1 MRKRVKSYFE
11 SQPQSASN
19 GLALRVPTQF
29 MHRLRSSVVRVLFVT
44 ILLSL
49 GDRPGSGQED
59 GLNGRI
65 QLPEESPL
73 LASDI
78 DVENWVRTALHS
90 WLILKSSD
98 SLEVAGPPKRLRG
111 WSVYAVAQ
119 SVNGIPAAHR
129 ESLLLV
135 NPERRPVRLIGHF
148 SAFPSPPETSPA
160 RDLAGALA
168 LARLSGDA
176 VSNSRLVFWPTGAA
190 LTLAYE
196 AEGSFGDGRY
206 GFERVFVAAR
216 TGTILDRVPLT
227 SHFLARR
234 VFDFASACR
243 SERIRR
249 PMHARRATRLLGI
262 TMRRHLKR
270 NERSAPSG
278 DAQVDQVFVLLGKLH
293 EFLKTVLEM
302 DSFDDDGAPLKGVAN
317 VRYHRAAPTLPQC
330 VGDEFNAAWA
340 GPLETAILPVGIS
353 EFPEVLGH
361 EFGHAIVL
369 SGSRLIYRSE
379 SGALHEA
386 IADSIGLGFR
396 AWLEAGGRLE
406 ARLPDRV
413 WKLRDPSG
421 VSRDFQNPR
430 RVDDLPNHYSDYR
443 FMLDDYGGVHINSS
457 IINQGFYL
465 LAAGGRHPD
474 IHTGPEVQGI
484 GVEKALKIFGRAGF
498 NLLTPNADFQ
508 DARYAFA
515 LAAEIL
521 YGAKSKEWV
530 ATHTAMDAIGIPG
543 YWTRPPDP
551 VEVGEPPVSLDEEE
565 PSGPLP
571 EAPSRSRPE
580 APGDPEPIPETE
592 GRTEETDESEQVSD
606 ERAGAPEP
614 AEDPPKAPSPESP
627 PQADPAPVPKAPT
640 SPVPPAPAHPQRPAD
655 SQPEPDPRGPIAEST
670 RVPILVAAV
679 VMLFLLALA
688 LLMVRSHMRG
698 GGYDDSPNPNQVPG
712 TNQTRI
718 GMTSF
723 AADSVGALEPLDGS
737 ASIPLNRD
745 LLVSPEGLVIGRA
758 VELCHIEIHDPA
770 VSRRHVRCRLIR
782 GSLSIEDL
790 HSTGGTHVDGIPAEP
805 FMPVEVAPGQVLKIG
820 KRSFRLGP
828 LIEEAS
834 A

>member
-1 MRKRVKSYFE
+1 MDRF
-11 SQPQSASN
+11 
-19 GLALRVPTQF
+19 
-29 MHRLRSSVVRVLFVT
+29 RSSVVRVLFVT

-49 GDRPGSGQED
+49 GAVPGTSQED
-59 GLNGRI
+59 GLNGSV
-65 QLPEESPL
+65 QLPEESPP
-73 LASDI
+73 LASDL
-78 DVENWVRTALHS
+78 DVENWVRTALHDRLTLES
-90 WLILKSSD
+90 RD
-98 SLEVAGPPKRLRG
+98 SLEVAGPPSTLRG
-111 WSVYAVAQ
+111 WSVYALAQ
-119 SVNGIPAAHR
+119 SVNGIPVAHR

-135 NPERRPVRLIGHF
+135 NPERSSVRFIGHF
-148 SAFPSPPETSPA
+148 SAFPSPPDTSPA
-160 RDLAGALA
+160 RDLADALA

-176 VSNSRLVFWPTGAA
+176 VSNSRLVFLPTGSA

-196 AEGSFGDGRY
+196 VEGAFGDGRDD
-206 GFERVFVAAR
+206 FERVFIAAR

-227 SHFLARR
+227 YNFLARK

-249 PMHARRATRLLGI
+249 PMNARRATRLLGI

-270 NERSAPSG
+270 NERSPPSG

-302 DSFDDDGAPLKGVAN
+302 DSFDDDGAPMKSVVS
-317 VRYHRAAPTLPQC
+317 VRYHRTNAMLPQC
-330 VGDEFNAAWA
+330 VGGLFNAAWDGA
-340 GPLETAILPVGIS
+340 LETAILPVEIS
-353 EFPEVLGH
+353 EVPEVLGH

-396 AWLEAGGRLE
+396 AWLEAGGRLD
-406 ARLPDRV
+406 AKLPDRV
-413 WKLRDPSG
+413 WKIRVPNG
-421 VSRDFQNPR
+421 VARDFQNPR
-430 RVDDLPNHYSDYR
+430 RVGDLPNHYSDYR
-443 FMLDDYGGVHINSS
+443 FMVDDHGGVHINSS

-474 IHTGPEVQGI
+474 IHTGSEVQGI

-498 NLLTPNADFQ
+498 NLLAPNADFQ

-521 YGAKSKEWV
+521 FGAKSKEWV

-543 YWTRPPDP
+543 YWDRPPDP
-551 VEVGEPPVSLDEEE
+551 VRVPEPPAKADEEKQLD
-565 PSGPLP
+565 PIP
-571 EAPSRSRPE
+571 EAPSQPRPE
-580 APGDPEPIPETE
+580 APEDPEPIPEVE
-592 GRTEETDESEQVSD
+592 ERTEKTDQSGQVSG
-606 ERAGAPEP
+606 ERQGSPEP
-614 AEDPPKAPSPESP
+614 GEDQPQVPLPETP
-627 PQADPAPVPKAPT
+627 PQGDPAPVPKAPT
-640 SPVPPAPAHPQRPAD
+640 SPVPPVPAPTRPPAD
-655 SQPEPDPRGPIAEST
+655 SQPEPDPLGPIAEST
-670 RVPILVAAV
+670 ESPRVPVLVAGV
-679 VMLFLLALA
+679 VILFLLALA
-688 LLMVRSHMRG
+688 LLMVRARMRG
-698 GGYDDSPNPNQVPG
+698 GGRIDSPSPNHVLG
-712 TNQTRI
+712 TGQIPIRVAP
-718 GMTSF
+718 F
-723 AADSVGALEPLDGS
+723 AVNSAGALEPLDGS

-758 VELCHIEIHDPA
+758 VELCHIEIRDPV

-782 GSLSIEDL
+782 GSLWIEDL

-820 KRSFRLGP
+820 KQSYRLAP
-828 LIEEAS
+828 LIGEAS